1 MKTITAILVVAAVL
15 AAQAF
20 TITHPGD
27 ALASARRPA
36 KAKDFESTPGYE
48 KLDLRLKEAW
58 REKPSGKDLL
68 ECILKA
74 RGRMGEDDQAA
85 LAAAGFNARTVV
97 GTIATGNLM
106 VRDVPDVANLPF
118 VQVMELAVP
127 MSLKGREP

>member
-1 MKTITAILVVAAVL
+1 MKTITAILMVAAVF
-15 AAQAF
+15 AAQASTF
-20 TITHPGD
+20 ISSGD
-27 ALASARRPA
+27 ALASAKRPA
-36 KAKDFESTPGYE
+36 KAQNFESTPGYE
-48 KLDLRLKEAW
+48 KLDLRLREAW

-74 RGRMGEDDQAA
+74 RDRMGEADQAA

-97 GTIATGNLM
+97 GTIATGNLR

-127 MSLKGREP
+127 MSLKNE